1 MIEQIENQ
9 EMIRELMKNKLIYGA
24 ISIIL
29 VVLVS
34 KIILNLLR
42 KLIDKFLGGRVVKK
56 SDVNKNKISTISKA
70 LYSVIRIVIIFIAIT
85 MILDIFGINTSTLIA
100 TAGVGGVAIA
110 LGTQTLIAD
119 FIKGIF
125 IILDDKIRVG
135 EWIMAAGVEG
145 EVEALDFRVTKVRD
159 FDGSLHIIP
168 NSEITTVRN
177 FNRGFMASDATFSV
191 SYDTSLEEVK
201 EAMKKF
207 TGVASRFEYI
217 ENDLGLNI
225 VIDFAHTP
233 FAYESLFKSVPK
245 GHKTFA
251 VFGVNGD
258 RNKEFRVSTGKACA
272 ENDVF
277 AVVTTD
283 DPKFD
288 TLENINRDIIEGIKA
303 NGGEYIEINVRKE
316 AIRYAVTHAKKGDF
330 IFLLGKGEENF
341 LKLKGNEK
349 TPYSERDTLKEVLE
363 SL

>member
-1 MIEQIENQ
+1 M
-9 EMIRELMKNKLIYGA
+9 
-24 ISIIL
+24 
-29 VVLVS
+29 
-34 KIILNLLR
+34 R

-56 SDVNKNKISTISKA
+56 SAVNKNKVSTISKA

-201 EAMKKF
+201 EMVAKVSNELSQMEEYKKVF
-207 TGVASRFEYI
+207 KEKFEIFEIKDLNEFSYKVRIIARVRAGLQWEISRQARILIKREMEERNIKSSLVEYSKN
-217 ENDLGLNI
+217 E
-225 VIDFAHTP
+225 
-233 FAYESLFKSVPK
+233 
-245 GHKTFA
+245 
-251 VFGVNGD
+251 
-258 RNKEFRVSTGKACA
+258 
-272 ENDVF
+272 
-277 AVVTTD
+277 
-283 DPKFD
+283 
-288 TLENINRDIIEGIKA
+288 
-303 NGGEYIEINVRKE
+303 EI
-316 AIRYAVTHAKKGDF
+316 
-330 IFLLGKGEENF
+330 
-341 LKLKGNEK
+341 
-349 TPYSERDTLKEVLE
+349 
-363 SL
+363 

>member
-56 SDVNKNKISTISKA
+56 SAVNKNKVSTISKA

-201 EAMKKF
+201 DMVAKVSNELSQMEEYKKVF
-207 TGVASRFEYI
+207 KEKFEIFEIKDLNEFSYKVRIIARVRAGLQWEISRKARILIKREMEEKNIKSSLVEYSKN
-217 ENDLGLNI
+217 E
-225 VIDFAHTP
+225 
-233 FAYESLFKSVPK
+233 
-245 GHKTFA
+245 
-251 VFGVNGD
+251 
-258 RNKEFRVSTGKACA
+258 
-272 ENDVF
+272 
-277 AVVTTD
+277 
-283 DPKFD
+283 
-288 TLENINRDIIEGIKA
+288 
-303 NGGEYIEINVRKE
+303 EI
-316 AIRYAVTHAKKGDF
+316 
-330 IFLLGKGEENF
+330 
-341 LKLKGNEK
+341 
-349 TPYSERDTLKEVLE
+349 
-363 SL
+363 

>member
-42 KLIDKFLGGRVVKK
+42 KLIDKFLEGRVVKE
-56 SDVNKNKISTISKA
+56 SAVNKNKISTISKA

-110 LGTQTLIAD
+110 LGTQTLITD

-177 FNRGFMASDATFSV
+177 FNRGFMASEATFSV

-201 EAMKKF
+201 EMVAKVSNELSKMEEYKKVF
-207 TGVASRFEYI
+207 KEKFEIFEIKDLNEFSYKVRIIARVRAGLQWEISRKARILIKREMEERNIKSSLVEY
-217 ENDLGLNI
+217 
-225 VIDFAHTP
+225 
-233 FAYESLFKSVPK
+233 
-245 GHKTFA
+245 
-251 VFGVNGD
+251 
-258 RNKEFRVSTGKACA
+258 GKN
-272 ENDVF
+272 E
-277 AVVTTD
+277 
-283 DPKFD
+283 
-288 TLENINRDIIEGIKA
+288 
-303 NGGEYIEINVRKE
+303 EI
-316 AIRYAVTHAKKGDF
+316 
-330 IFLLGKGEENF
+330 
-341 LKLKGNEK
+341 
-349 TPYSERDTLKEVLE
+349 
-363 SL
+363 

>member
-29 VVLVS
+29 VMLVS

-56 SDVNKNKISTISKA
+56 SDVNKNKVSTISKA

-177 FNRGFMASDATFSV
+177 FNRGFMASEATFSV

-201 EAMKKF
+201 DMVAKVSNELSQMEEYKKVF
-207 TGVASRFEYI
+207 KEKFEIFEIKDLNEFSYKVRIIARVRAGLQWEISRQARILIKREMEERNIKSSLVEYSKN
-217 ENDLGLNI
+217 E
-225 VIDFAHTP
+225 
-233 FAYESLFKSVPK
+233 
-245 GHKTFA
+245 
-251 VFGVNGD
+251 
-258 RNKEFRVSTGKACA
+258 
-272 ENDVF
+272 
-277 AVVTTD
+277 
-283 DPKFD
+283 
-288 TLENINRDIIEGIKA
+288 
-303 NGGEYIEINVRKE
+303 EI
-316 AIRYAVTHAKKGDF
+316 
-330 IFLLGKGEENF
+330 
-341 LKLKGNEK
+341 
-349 TPYSERDTLKEVLE
+349 
-363 SL
+363 

>member
-56 SDVNKNKISTISKA
+56 SAVNKNKVSTISKA

-201 EAMKKF
+201 DMVAKVSNELSQMEEYKKVF
-207 TGVASRFEYI
+207 KEKFEIFEIKDLNEFSYKVRIIARVRAGLQWEISRQARILIKREMEERNIKSSLVEY
-217 ENDLGLNI
+217 
-225 VIDFAHTP
+225 
-233 FAYESLFKSVPK
+233 
-245 GHKTFA
+245 
-251 VFGVNGD
+251 
-258 RNKEFRVSTGKACA
+258 GKN
-272 ENDVF
+272 E
-277 AVVTTD
+277 
-283 DPKFD
+283 
-288 TLENINRDIIEGIKA
+288 
-303 NGGEYIEINVRKE
+303 EI
-316 AIRYAVTHAKKGDF
+316 
-330 IFLLGKGEENF
+330 
-341 LKLKGNEK
+341 
-349 TPYSERDTLKEVLE
+349 
-363 SL
+363 

>member
-201 EAMKKF
+201 DMVEKISNELSQMEEYKKVF
-207 TGVASRFEYI
+207 KEKFEIFEIKDLNEFSYKVRIIARVRAGLQWEISRKARLLIKNEMEERNIKSSLVEY
-217 ENDLGLNI
+217 
-225 VIDFAHTP
+225 
-233 FAYESLFKSVPK
+233 
-245 GHKTFA
+245 
-251 VFGVNGD
+251 
-258 RNKEFRVSTGKACA
+258 GKN
-272 ENDVF
+272 E
-277 AVVTTD
+277 
-283 DPKFD
+283 
-288 TLENINRDIIEGIKA
+288 
-303 NGGEYIEINVRKE
+303 EI
-316 AIRYAVTHAKKGDF
+316 
-330 IFLLGKGEENF
+330 
-341 LKLKGNEK
+341 
-349 TPYSERDTLKEVLE
+349 
-363 SL
+363 

>member
-56 SDVNKNKISTISKA
+56 SAVNKNKINTISKA

-125 IILDDKIRVG
+125 IVLDDKIRVG

-177 FNRGFMASDATFSV
+177 FNRGFMASEATFSV

-201 EAMKKF
+201 DMVEKISNELSQMEEYKKVF
-207 TGVASRFEYI
+207 KEKFEIFEIKDLNEFSYKVRIIARVRAGLQWEISRKARILIKKEMEERNIKSSLVEY
-217 ENDLGLNI
+217 
-225 VIDFAHTP
+225 
-233 FAYESLFKSVPK
+233 
-245 GHKTFA
+245 
-251 VFGVNGD
+251 
-258 RNKEFRVSTGKACA
+258 GK
-272 ENDVF
+272 N
-277 AVVTTD
+277 
-283 DPKFD
+283 
-288 TLENINRDIIEGIKA
+288 
-303 NGGEYIEINVRKE
+303 
-316 AIRYAVTHAKKGDF
+316 
-330 IFLLGKGEENF
+330 EE
-341 LKLKGNEK
+341 
-349 TPYSERDTLKEVLE
+349 V
-363 SL
+363 

>member
-56 SDVNKNKISTISKA
+56 SAVNKNKVSTISKA

-168 NSEITTVRN
+168 NSEINTVRN

-201 EAMKKF
+201 DMVAKISNELSQMEEYKKVF
-207 TGVASRFEYI
+207 KEKFEIFEIKDLNEFSYKVRIIARVRAGLQWEISRQARILIKREMEERNIKSSLVEYSKN
-217 ENDLGLNI
+217 E
-225 VIDFAHTP
+225 
-233 FAYESLFKSVPK
+233 
-245 GHKTFA
+245 
-251 VFGVNGD
+251 
-258 RNKEFRVSTGKACA
+258 
-272 ENDVF
+272 
-277 AVVTTD
+277 
-283 DPKFD
+283 
-288 TLENINRDIIEGIKA
+288 
-303 NGGEYIEINVRKE
+303 EI
-316 AIRYAVTHAKKGDF
+316 
-330 IFLLGKGEENF
+330 
-341 LKLKGNEK
+341 
-349 TPYSERDTLKEVLE
+349 
-363 SL
+363 

>member
-29 VVLVS
+29 VIIVS

-56 SDVNKNKISTISKA
+56 SAINKNKISTISKV

-177 FNRGFMASDATFSV
+177 FNRGFMASEATFSV

-201 EAMKKF
+201 EMVAKVSKELSEMEEYKKVF
-207 TGVASRFEYI
+207 KEKFEIFEIKDLNEFSYKVRIIARVRAGLQWEISRKARILIKREMEERNIKSSLVEY
-217 ENDLGLNI
+217 
-225 VIDFAHTP
+225 
-233 FAYESLFKSVPK
+233 
-245 GHKTFA
+245 
-251 VFGVNGD
+251 
-258 RNKEFRVSTGKACA
+258 GKN
-272 ENDVF
+272 E
-277 AVVTTD
+277 
-283 DPKFD
+283 
-288 TLENINRDIIEGIKA
+288 
-303 NGGEYIEINVRKE
+303 EI
-316 AIRYAVTHAKKGDF
+316 
-330 IFLLGKGEENF
+330 
-341 LKLKGNEK
+341 
-349 TPYSERDTLKEVLE
+349 
-363 SL
+363 

>member
-24 ISIIL
+24 ISVIL

-56 SDVNKNKISTISKA
+56 SAVNKNKISTISKA

-177 FNRGFMASDATFSV
+177 FNRGFMASEATFSV

-201 EAMKKF
+201 DMVAKVSNELSQIEEYKKVF
-207 TGVASRFEYI
+207 KEKFEIFEIKDLNEFSYKVRIIARVRAGLQWEISRKARILIKREMEERNIKSSLVEY
-217 ENDLGLNI
+217 
-225 VIDFAHTP
+225 
-233 FAYESLFKSVPK
+233 
-245 GHKTFA
+245 
-251 VFGVNGD
+251 
-258 RNKEFRVSTGKACA
+258 GKN
-272 ENDVF
+272 E
-277 AVVTTD
+277 
-283 DPKFD
+283 
-288 TLENINRDIIEGIKA
+288 
-303 NGGEYIEINVRKE
+303 EI
-316 AIRYAVTHAKKGDF
+316 
-330 IFLLGKGEENF
+330 
-341 LKLKGNEK
+341 
-349 TPYSERDTLKEVLE
+349 
-363 SL
+363 

>member
-56 SDVNKNKISTISKA
+56 SAVNKNKISTISKA

-100 TAGVGGVAIA
+100 TAGVGGIAIA

-177 FNRGFMASDATFSV
+177 FNRGFMASEATFSV

-201 EAMKKF
+201 DMVAKVSNELSQMEEYKKVF
-207 TGVASRFEYI
+207 KEKFEIFEIKDLNEFSYKVRIIARVRAGLQWEISRKARILIKKEMEERNIKSSLVEY
-217 ENDLGLNI
+217 
-225 VIDFAHTP
+225 
-233 FAYESLFKSVPK
+233 
-245 GHKTFA
+245 
-251 VFGVNGD
+251 
-258 RNKEFRVSTGKACA
+258 GKN
-272 ENDVF
+272 E
-277 AVVTTD
+277 
-283 DPKFD
+283 
-288 TLENINRDIIEGIKA
+288 
-303 NGGEYIEINVRKE
+303 EI
-316 AIRYAVTHAKKGDF
+316 
-330 IFLLGKGEENF
+330 
-341 LKLKGNEK
+341 
-349 TPYSERDTLKEVLE
+349 
-363 SL
+363 

>member
-56 SDVNKNKISTISKA
+56 SAINKNKISTISKV

-177 FNRGFMASDATFSV
+177 FNRGFMASEATFSV

-201 EAMKKF
+201 EMVAKVSNELSQMEEYKKVF
-207 TGVASRFEYI
+207 KEKFEIFEIKDLNEFSYKVRIIARVRAGLQWEISRKARILIKREMEERNIKSSLVEY
-217 ENDLGLNI
+217 
-225 VIDFAHTP
+225 
-233 FAYESLFKSVPK
+233 
-245 GHKTFA
+245 
-251 VFGVNGD
+251 
-258 RNKEFRVSTGKACA
+258 GKN
-272 ENDVF
+272 E
-277 AVVTTD
+277 
-283 DPKFD
+283 
-288 TLENINRDIIEGIKA
+288 
-303 NGGEYIEINVRKE
+303 EI
-316 AIRYAVTHAKKGDF
+316 
-330 IFLLGKGEENF
+330 
-341 LKLKGNEK
+341 
-349 TPYSERDTLKEVLE
+349 
-363 SL
+363 

>member
-56 SDVNKNKISTISKA
+56 SAVNKNKVSTISKA

-201 EAMKKF
+201 DMVAKVSNELSQMEEYKKVF
-207 TGVASRFEYI
+207 KEKFEIFEIKDLNEFSYKVRIIARVRAGLQWEISRNARILIKREMEERNIKSSLVEYSKN
-217 ENDLGLNI
+217 E
-225 VIDFAHTP
+225 
-233 FAYESLFKSVPK
+233 
-245 GHKTFA
+245 
-251 VFGVNGD
+251 
-258 RNKEFRVSTGKACA
+258 
-272 ENDVF
+272 
-277 AVVTTD
+277 
-283 DPKFD
+283 
-288 TLENINRDIIEGIKA
+288 
-303 NGGEYIEINVRKE
+303 EI
-316 AIRYAVTHAKKGDF
+316 
-330 IFLLGKGEENF
+330 
-341 LKLKGNEK
+341 
-349 TPYSERDTLKEVLE
+349 
-363 SL
+363 

>member
-42 KLIDKFLGGRVVKK
+42 KVIDKFLGGRVVKK

-177 FNRGFMASDATFSV
+177 FNRGFMASEATFSV

-201 EAMKKF
+201 DMVAKVSNELSQMEEYKKVF
-207 TGVASRFEYI
+207 KEKFEI
-217 ENDLGLNI
+217 FEIKDLNE
-225 VIDFAHTP
+225 
-233 FAYESLFKSVPK
+233 FAYKVRIIARVRAGLQWEISRQARLLIKREIEERNIKSSLV
-245 GHKTFA
+245 
-251 VFGVNGD
+251 
-258 RNKEFRVSTGKACA
+258 EYGKN
-272 ENDVF
+272 E
-277 AVVTTD
+277 
-283 DPKFD
+283 
-288 TLENINRDIIEGIKA
+288 
-303 NGGEYIEINVRKE
+303 EI
-316 AIRYAVTHAKKGDF
+316 
-330 IFLLGKGEENF
+330 
-341 LKLKGNEK
+341 
-349 TPYSERDTLKEVLE
+349 
-363 SL
+363 

>member
-42 KLIDKFLGGRVVKK
+42 KVIDKFLGGRVVKK

-201 EAMKKF
+201 DMVAKVSNELSQMEEYKKVF
-207 TGVASRFEYI
+207 KEKFEIFEIKDLNEFSYKVRIIARVRAGLQWEISRKARILIKREMEEKNIKSSLVEYSKN
-217 ENDLGLNI
+217 E
-225 VIDFAHTP
+225 
-233 FAYESLFKSVPK
+233 
-245 GHKTFA
+245 
-251 VFGVNGD
+251 
-258 RNKEFRVSTGKACA
+258 
-272 ENDVF
+272 
-277 AVVTTD
+277 
-283 DPKFD
+283 
-288 TLENINRDIIEGIKA
+288 
-303 NGGEYIEINVRKE
+303 EI
-316 AIRYAVTHAKKGDF
+316 
-330 IFLLGKGEENF
+330 
-341 LKLKGNEK
+341 
-349 TPYSERDTLKEVLE
+349 
-363 SL
+363 

>member
-56 SDVNKNKISTISKA
+56 SAVNKNKINTISKA

-168 NSEITTVRN
+168 NSEITTFRN
-177 FNRGFMASDATFSV
+177 FNRGFMASEATFSV

-201 EAMKKF
+201 DMVAKISNELSQMEEYKKVF
-207 TGVASRFEYI
+207 KEKFEIFEIKDLNEFSYKVRIIARVRAGLQWEISRKARILIKREMEERNIKSSLVEY
-217 ENDLGLNI
+217 
-225 VIDFAHTP
+225 
-233 FAYESLFKSVPK
+233 
-245 GHKTFA
+245 
-251 VFGVNGD
+251 
-258 RNKEFRVSTGKACA
+258 GKN
-272 ENDVF
+272 E
-277 AVVTTD
+277 
-283 DPKFD
+283 
-288 TLENINRDIIEGIKA
+288 
-303 NGGEYIEINVRKE
+303 EI
-316 AIRYAVTHAKKGDF
+316 
-330 IFLLGKGEENF
+330 
-341 LKLKGNEK
+341 
-349 TPYSERDTLKEVLE
+349 
-363 SL
+363 

>member
-42 KLIDKFLGGRVVKK
+42 KLIDKFLGERVVKK

-177 FNRGFMASDATFSV
+177 FNRGFMASEATFSV

-201 EAMKKF
+201 EMVAKVSNELSQMEEYKKVF
-207 TGVASRFEYI
+207 KEKFEIFEIKDLNEFSYKVRIIARVRAGLQWEISRKARLLIKREMEERNIKSSLVEY
-217 ENDLGLNI
+217 
-225 VIDFAHTP
+225 
-233 FAYESLFKSVPK
+233 
-245 GHKTFA
+245 
-251 VFGVNGD
+251 
-258 RNKEFRVSTGKACA
+258 GKN
-272 ENDVF
+272 E
-277 AVVTTD
+277 
-283 DPKFD
+283 
-288 TLENINRDIIEGIKA
+288 
-303 NGGEYIEINVRKE
+303 EI
-316 AIRYAVTHAKKGDF
+316 
-330 IFLLGKGEENF
+330 
-341 LKLKGNEK
+341 
-349 TPYSERDTLKEVLE
+349 
-363 SL
+363 

>member
-56 SDVNKNKISTISKA
+56 SAVNKNKINTISKA

-177 FNRGFMASDATFSV
+177 FNRGFMASEATFSV

-201 EAMKKF
+201 DMVEKISNELSQMEEYKKVF
-207 TGVASRFEYI
+207 KEKFEIFEIKDLNEFSYKVRIIARVRAGLQWEISRKARILIKKEMEERNIKSSLVEY
-217 ENDLGLNI
+217 
-225 VIDFAHTP
+225 
-233 FAYESLFKSVPK
+233 
-245 GHKTFA
+245 
-251 VFGVNGD
+251 
-258 RNKEFRVSTGKACA
+258 GK
-272 ENDVF
+272 N
-277 AVVTTD
+277 
-283 DPKFD
+283 
-288 TLENINRDIIEGIKA
+288 
-303 NGGEYIEINVRKE
+303 
-316 AIRYAVTHAKKGDF
+316 
-330 IFLLGKGEENF
+330 EE
-341 LKLKGNEK
+341 
-349 TPYSERDTLKEVLE
+349 V
-363 SL
+363 

>member
-42 KLIDKFLGGRVVKK
+42 KLIDKFLGGGVVKK
-56 SDVNKNKISTISKA
+56 SAVNKNKISTISKA

-177 FNRGFMASDATFSV
+177 FNRGFMASEATFSV

-201 EAMKKF
+201 DMVAKVSNELSQMEEYKKVF
-207 TGVASRFEYI
+207 KEKFEIFEIKDLNEFSYKVRIIARVRAGLQWEISRKARILIKKEMEERNIKSSLVEY
-217 ENDLGLNI
+217 
-225 VIDFAHTP
+225 
-233 FAYESLFKSVPK
+233 
-245 GHKTFA
+245 
-251 VFGVNGD
+251 
-258 RNKEFRVSTGKACA
+258 GKN
-272 ENDVF
+272 E
-277 AVVTTD
+277 
-283 DPKFD
+283 
-288 TLENINRDIIEGIKA
+288 
-303 NGGEYIEINVRKE
+303 EI
-316 AIRYAVTHAKKGDF
+316 
-330 IFLLGKGEENF
+330 
-341 LKLKGNEK
+341 
-349 TPYSERDTLKEVLE
+349 
-363 SL
+363 

>member
-70 LYSVIRIVIIFIAIT
+70 LYSVMRIVIIFIAIT

-177 FNRGFMASDATFSV
+177 FNRGFMASEATFSV

-201 EAMKKF
+201 DMVAKVSNELSQMEEYKKVF
-207 TGVASRFEYI
+207 KEKFEIFEIKDLNEFSYKVRIIARVRAGLQWEISRKARILIKREMEERNIKSSLVEY
-217 ENDLGLNI
+217 
-225 VIDFAHTP
+225 
-233 FAYESLFKSVPK
+233 
-245 GHKTFA
+245 
-251 VFGVNGD
+251 
-258 RNKEFRVSTGKACA
+258 GKN
-272 ENDVF
+272 E
-277 AVVTTD
+277 
-283 DPKFD
+283 
-288 TLENINRDIIEGIKA
+288 
-303 NGGEYIEINVRKE
+303 EI
-316 AIRYAVTHAKKGDF
+316 
-330 IFLLGKGEENF
+330 
-341 LKLKGNEK
+341 
-349 TPYSERDTLKEVLE
+349 
-363 SL
+363 

>member
-177 FNRGFMASDATFSV
+177 FNRGFMASEATFSV

-201 EAMKKF
+201 DMVEKISNELSQMEEYKKVF
-207 TGVASRFEYI
+207 KEKFEIFEIKDLNEFSYKVRIIARVRAGLQWEISRKARILIKKEMEERNIKSSLVEY
-217 ENDLGLNI
+217 
-225 VIDFAHTP
+225 
-233 FAYESLFKSVPK
+233 
-245 GHKTFA
+245 
-251 VFGVNGD
+251 
-258 RNKEFRVSTGKACA
+258 GK
-272 ENDVF
+272 N
-277 AVVTTD
+277 
-283 DPKFD
+283 
-288 TLENINRDIIEGIKA
+288 
-303 NGGEYIEINVRKE
+303 
-316 AIRYAVTHAKKGDF
+316 
-330 IFLLGKGEENF
+330 EE
-341 LKLKGNEK
+341 
-349 TPYSERDTLKEVLE
+349 V
-363 SL
+363 